1 MTIMGPSGPH
11 IATTEKFAQYETNI
25 LGYSPCFQNMLCKSI
40 IYAGGLVI
48 DTALLRETME
58 MKQLD
63 GTRQDVK
70 DIFVGDA

>member
-1 MTIMGPSGPH
+1 
-11 IATTEKFAQYETNI
+11 
-25 LGYSPCFQNMLCKSI
+25 MLCKSI
-40 IYAGGLVI
+40 IYAGGLVM

-70 DIFVGDA
+70 DIFVG